1 MQRWPHLSCR
11 HEVYLLNDERYA
23 IATRQMA
30 DWWAAEKPSTRTPY
44 EVSEMVLKVPS
55 RNYIQLLVGER

>member
-30 DWWAAEKPSTRTPY
+30 DWWAAEKAIDADAVRGLGNGAEGAVAQLHSTP
-44 EVSEMVLKVPS
+44 
-55 RNYIQLLVGER
+55 GG